1 MKAKLWPIV
10 GVLAVAAMWAASAYA
25 NYLAGL
31 ALTDDAK
38 MQQVL
43 GAASIACDV
52 LKGVALFMVIALAAR
67 GRWFAVGVASLIFC
81 LCTIWSLRSAAYF
94 TADAMSTKITRIE
107 QSNKIADAK
116 MKVIDLKS
124 DRAKF
129 LSGQSVEVSVDNKYA
144 RKDALTANKETS
156 QEFRALVGE
165 VESGVKELEDKG
177 FIQATV
183 DPIASATN
191 SDPKMVILVSSL
203 FFAVLLEMCSSWGFW
218 LIARARE
225 DNPGTPILEAMA
237 KLPEASPP
245 PPAQRMALGFGG
257 SLVPVEEPQEITLQ
271 DMPVP
276 VAPVQEIA
284 VPLTKPKAFK
294 DPSVGNLDE
303 ERIIRALQQVL
314 VHEPSDRVLL
324 ATVGLKVN
332 ALLPPKHQMPN
343 RISISNTLTPLVA
356 KAIPGAAKERI
367 AGQMWIANVRLR
379 TASESETLVR
389 SKA

>member
-1 MKAKLWPIV
+1 MKINAKLWPLV
-10 GVLAVAAMWAASAYA
+10 GVLAVASLWGASAFA
-25 NYLAGL
+25 NYLAGV
-31 ALTDDAK
+31 ALSDDPK

-43 GAASIACDV
+43 GFASVACDV
-52 LKGVALFMVIALAAR
+52 LKGVALFMVIALAIR
-67 GRWFAVGVASLIFC
+67 GRWFAVGVASLIFI
-81 LCTIWSLRSAAYF
+81 LCTTWSLRSAVYF
-94 TADAMSTKITRIE
+94 AADAMGSKISRLE
-107 QSNKIADAK
+107 NQNKIADAK
-116 MKVIDLKS
+116 LKVIDLKS

-129 LSGQSVEVSVDNKYA
+129 LSGQSVEVDVNNKFA

-165 VESGVKELEDKG
+165 VESGVKELEERG

-191 SDPKMVILVSSL
+191 SDPKMVVLISSL

-225 DNPGTPILEAMA
+225 EHDPAPLQAMA
-237 KLPEASPP
+237 ILPEVSPP
-245 PPAQRMALGFGG
+245 TPAPVMALGFGG
-257 SLVPVEEPQEITLQ
+257 TLQ
-271 DMPVP
+271 PMPSKPADPEP
-276 VAPVQEIA
+276 VLETVQAPA
-284 VPLTKPKAFK
+284 AKPKAAK
-294 DPSVGNLDE
+294 NDPTIGNLDD
-303 ERIIRALQQVL
+303 ERLIRALQQVL